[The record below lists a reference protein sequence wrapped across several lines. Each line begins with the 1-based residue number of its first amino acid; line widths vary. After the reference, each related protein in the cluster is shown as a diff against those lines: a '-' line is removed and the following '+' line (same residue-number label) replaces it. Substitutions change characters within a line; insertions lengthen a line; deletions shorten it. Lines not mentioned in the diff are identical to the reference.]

1 MRFPV
6 AVLSVP
12 ARLPSPAPLLGILQ
26 RLGESLEASTSR
38 GEVRQA
44 GSWRRGGFGLQ

>member
-1 MRFPV
+1 MRFP
-6 AVLSVP
+6 AAELSLS
-12 ARLPSPAPLLGILQ
+12 ARLPSPAPLPGILQ
-26 RLGESLEASTSR
+26 RLGESLKASASW